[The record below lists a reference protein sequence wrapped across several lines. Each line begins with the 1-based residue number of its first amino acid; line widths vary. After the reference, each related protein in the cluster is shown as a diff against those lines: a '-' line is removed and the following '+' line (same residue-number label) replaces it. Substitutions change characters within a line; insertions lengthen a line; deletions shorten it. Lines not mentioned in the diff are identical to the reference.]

1 VVPAADMVG
10 GGRDRTVGVGVHDVS
25 THQRGIAG
33 VVVGACM
40 RKGV

>member
-33 VVVGACM
+33 IIVGAWI